1 MSALTLARAQFA
13 LTVMVHYL
21 YPVLTMGL
29 GVVLVMVASL
39 RMRRPDE
46 VYDRMLRF
54 WSHIFG
60 IVFAGGVATG
70 VVMEFEF
77 GTNWA
82 SYSRFV
88 GDIFGAPL
96 AAEALIAFFL
106 ESSFLSILLF
116 GEKRVSRRTHWFA
129 TLMVALGA
137 TLSAFWIVAANS
149 WQQTPAGF
157 AILHGRAELTDFAA
171 AVFNPSTPL
180 RFLHAVLGSWITAA
194 VFVGSLSAYYLLRG
208 RHQEFARRSLRLA
221 LVFGLAALAALVFGL
236 VAVAAEVV
244 VGDAHTRQVARTQPE
259 KFAAIEVL
267 HHTQTGAPLAVVGQP
282 LPEVLLPKLLS
293 FMTYFDFDAR
303 VTGLDAFAPEDRP
316 PVTATAMT
324 FHAMLWLGLGLGVVL
339 ALGVFLW
346 WRGRLFVSRR
356 YLKVL
361 CYCLPIPFVV
371 NEVGWVTAEVGR
383 QPWSVYRLLRTKD
396 AFSGSVPSEQ
406 VAISL
411 LMFVV
416 IYIGLLGLTFYL
428 VRKKVL
434 QGPGGGG
441 EEVPS

>member
-29 GVVLVMVASL
+29 AVVLVIVAGL
-39 RMRRPDE
+39 RLRRPDE
-46 VYDRMLRF
+46 VYHRMLRF
-54 WSHIFG
+54 WTHIFG
-60 IVFAGGVATG
+60 VVFAGGVATG

-82 SYSRFV
+82 RYSRFV

-106 ESSFLSILLF
+106 ESSFLSILVF
-116 GEKRVSRRTHWFA
+116 GEKRVSRRVHWFA

-157 AILHGRAELTDFAA
+157 HMVLGRAELTDFAA
-171 AVFNPSTPL
+171 AVFNPSTLL
-180 RFLHAVLGSWITAA
+180 RFLHAVLGSWVTAA

-208 RHQEFARRSLRLA
+208 KHQEFARRSLRLA
-221 LVFGLAALAALVFGL
+221 LVFGLVAL
-236 VAVAAEVV
+236 AAEVV

-267 HHTQTGAPLAVVGQP
+267 YQTQTGAPLAVVGQP

-293 FMTYFDFDAR
+293 FMTYFDFNAR

-316 PVTATAMT
+316 PVTATAMS

-339 ALGVFLW
+339 AVGVFLW

-356 YLKVL
+356 YLKIL
-361 CYCLPIPFVV
+361 YYCLPIPFVV
-371 NEVGWVTAEVGR
+371 NEVGWITAEVGR
-383 QPWSVYRLLRTKD
+383 QPWSVYHLLRTED
-396 AFSGSVPSEQ
+396 AFSRSVPAAQ
-406 VAISL
+406 VVLSL

-416 IYIGLLGLTFYL
+416 VYIGLLGLTLYL

-434 QGPGGGG
+434 QGPGDGA

>member
-29 GVVLVMVASL
+29 GVVLVIVASL
-39 RMRRPDE
+39 RLRRPDE

-54 WSHIFG
+54 WTHIFG
-60 IVFAGGVATG
+60 VVFAGGVATG

-82 SYSRFV
+82 GYSRFV

-106 ESSFLSILLF
+106 ESSFLGILLF
-116 GEKRVSRRTHWFA
+116 GGRRVSRRTHFIA

-157 AILHGRAELTDFAA
+157 HIVHGRAELTDFWA
-171 AVFNPSTPL
+171 AVFNPSTVL
-180 RFLHAVLGSWITAA
+180 RFLHAVLGSWVTAA

-208 RHQEFARRSLRLA
+208 RHLEFARRSLRLA
-221 LVFGLAALAALVFGL
+221 LVFGL
-236 VAVAAEVV
+236 VAVAAELV
-244 VGDAHTRQVARTQPE
+244 VGDAHTRQVAYTQPE

-267 HHTQTGAPLAVVGQP
+267 HHTQEGAPLAVVGQP

-316 PVTATAMT
+316 PVTATAMS
-324 FHAMLWLGLGLGVVL
+324 FHAMLWLGLGLAVVL
-339 ALGVFLW
+339 GLGGFLW

-361 CYCLPIPFVV
+361 YYCLPIPFVV

-383 QPWSVYRLLRTKD
+383 QPWIVYRLLRTED
-396 AFSGSVPSEQ
+396 AFSRTVPAAQ

-416 IYIGLLGLTFYL
+416 VYIGLLGLTLHL

-434 QGPGGGG
+434 EGPGGDA
-441 EEVPS
+441 EEGTP

>member
-29 GVVLVMVASL
+29 GVVLVIVAGL
-39 RMRRPDE
+39 RLRRPDE

-54 WSHIFG
+54 WTHIFG
-60 IVFAGGVATG
+60 VVFAGGVATG

-116 GEKRVSRRTHWFA
+116 GERRVSRRTHFVA
-129 TLMVALGA
+129 TVMVALGA

-157 AILHGRAELTDFAA
+157 QIVHGRAELTDFWA

-180 RFLHAVLGSWITAA
+180 RFLHAVLGSWVTAA
-194 VFVGSLSAYYLLRG
+194 VFVGAISAYYLLRG
-208 RHQEFARRSLRLA
+208 QHLEFARRSLRLA
-221 LVFGLAALAALVFGL
+221 LLFGL
-236 VAVAAEVV
+236 VAVAAEVG

-267 HHTQTGAPLAVVGQP
+267 HRSQTGAPLAVVGQP
-282 LPEVLLPKLLS
+282 LPSVLLPKLLS
-293 FMTYFDFDAR
+293 FMTYFDFNAR
-303 VTGLDAFAPEDRP
+303 VTGLDAFAPKDRP
-316 PVTATAMT
+316 PVTATAMS
-324 FHAMLWLGLGLGVVL
+324 FHAMLWLGLGLGAVL
-339 ALGVFLW
+339 GMGVFFW

-356 YLKVL
+356 YLRVL
-361 CYCLPIPFVV
+361 FYCLPIPFVV

-383 QPWSVYRLLRTKD
+383 QPWSVYHLLRTED
-396 AFSGSVPSEQ
+396 AFSRTVPAAH
-406 VAISL
+406 VAVSL

-416 IYIGLLGLTFYL
+416 IYIGLLGLTIHL
-428 VRKKVL
+428 VRKKVR
-434 QGPGGGG
+434 QGPGGDAAQ
-441 EEVPS
+441 VPS

>member
-29 GVVLVMVASL
+29 GVVLVIVASL
-39 RMRRPDE
+39 RLRRPDE

-54 WSHIFG
+54 WTHVFG
-60 IVFAGGVATG
+60 VVFAGGVATG

-82 SYSRFV
+82 GYSRFV

-106 ESSFLSILLF
+106 ESSFLGILLF
-116 GEKRVSRRTHWFA
+116 GGRRVSRRTHFIA

-157 AILHGRAELTDFAA
+157 HIVHGRAELTDFWA
-171 AVFNPSTPL
+171 AVFNPSTVL
-180 RFLHAVLGSWITAA
+180 RFLHAVLGSWVTAA

-208 RHQEFARRSLRLA
+208 RHLEFARRSLRLA
-221 LVFGLAALAALVFGL
+221 LVFGL
-236 VAVAAEVV
+236 VAVAAELV
-244 VGDAHTRQVARTQPE
+244 VGDAHTRQVAYTQPE

-267 HHTQTGAPLAVVGQP
+267 HHTQEGAPLAVVGQP

-316 PVTATAMT
+316 PVTATAMS
-324 FHAMLWLGLGLGVVL
+324 FHAMLWLGLGLAVVL
-339 ALGVFLW
+339 GLGGFLW

-361 CYCLPIPFVV
+361 YYCLPIPFVV

-383 QPWSVYRLLRTKD
+383 QPWIVYRLLRTEE
-396 AFSGSVPSEQ
+396 AFSRTVPAAQ
-406 VAISL
+406 VAVSL

-416 IYIGLLGLTFYL
+416 VYIGLLGLTLHL

-434 QGPGGGG
+434 EGPGGDA
-441 EEVPS
+441 EEGTP

>member
-29 GVVLVMVASL
+29 GVVLVIVASL

-60 IVFAGGVATG
+60 VVFAGGVATG

-221 LVFGLAALAALVFGL
+221 LVFGLAAL
-236 VAVAAEVV
+236 AAEVV

>member
-1 MSALTLARAQFA
+1 MSVLTLARAQFA

-29 GVVLVMVASL
+29 GVVLVIVATL
-39 RMRRPDE
+39 RLRRPDQ

-54 WSHIFG
+54 WTHIFG
-60 IVFAGGVATG
+60 VVFAGGVATG

-106 ESSFLSILLF
+106 ESSFLSILIF
-116 GEKRVSRRTHWFA
+116 GGKRVSRRTHWFA

-157 AILHGRAELTDFAA
+157 HLMHGRAELTDFAA

-180 RFLHAVLGSWITAA
+180 RFLHAVLGSWVTAA
-194 VFVGSLSAYYLLRG
+194 VFVGSLSAYYLLHG
-208 RHQEFARRSLRLA
+208 RHREFARRSLRLA
-221 LVFGLAALAALVFGL
+221 LVFGLVSL
-236 VAVAAEVV
+236 AAEVV
-244 VGDAHTRQVARTQPE
+244 VGDAHTRQAARTQPE

-293 FMTYFDFDAR
+293 FMTYFDFNAR

-316 PVTATAMT
+316 PVTATAMS

-361 CYCLPIPFVV
+361 LYCLPIPFVV
-371 NEVGWVTAEVGR
+371 NEVGWFTAEVGR
-383 QPWSVYRLLRTKD
+383 QPWAVYHLLRTED
-396 AFSGSVPSEQ
+396 AFSRTVPAAH
-406 VAISL
+406 VAVSL

-416 IYIGLLGLTFYL
+416 IYIGLLGLTLHL
-428 VRKKVL
+428 VRKQVL
-434 QGPGGGG
+434 QGPGGA
-441 EEVPS
+441 EDVQS

>member
-29 GVVLVMVASL
+29 AVVLVIVAGL
-39 RMRRPDE
+39 RLRRPDE
-46 VYDRMLRF
+46 VYHRMLRF
-54 WSHIFG
+54 WTHIFG
-60 IVFAGGVATG
+60 VVFAGGVATG

-82 SYSRFV
+82 RYSRFV

-116 GEKRVSRRTHWFA
+116 GEKRVSRRVHWFA

-157 AILHGRAELTDFAA
+157 HMVLGRAELTDFAA
-171 AVFNPSTPL
+171 AVFNPSTLL
-180 RFLHAVLGSWITAA
+180 RFLHAVLGSWVTAA

-208 RHQEFARRSLRLA
+208 KHQEFARRSLRLA
-221 LVFGLAALAALVFGL
+221 LVFGLAAL
-236 VAVAAEVV
+236 AAEVV

-267 HHTQTGAPLAVVGQP
+267 HHTQAGAPLAVVGQP

-293 FMTYFDFDAR
+293 FMTYFDFNAR

-316 PVTATAMT
+316 PVTATAMS

-339 ALGVFLW
+339 AVGVFLW

-356 YLKVL
+356 YLKIL
-361 CYCLPIPFVV
+361 YYCLPIPFVV
-371 NEVGWVTAEVGR
+371 NEVGWITAEVGR
-383 QPWSVYRLLRTKD
+383 QPWSVYHLLRTED
-396 AFSGSVPSEQ
+396 AFSRSVPAAQ
-406 VAISL
+406 VVLSL

-416 IYIGLLGLTFYL
+416 VYIGLLGLTLYL

-434 QGPGGGG
+434 QGPGDGA

>member
-1 MSALTLARAQFA
+1 
-13 LTVMVHYL
+13 
-21 YPVLTMGL
+21 MGL
-29 GVVLVMVASL
+29 GVVLVIVASL
-39 RMRRPDE
+39 RLRRPDE

-54 WSHIFG
+54 WTHIFG
-60 IVFAGGVATG
+60 VVFAGGVATG

-82 SYSRFV
+82 GYSRFV

-106 ESSFLSILLF
+106 ESSFLGILLF
-116 GEKRVSRRTHWFA
+116 GGRRVSRRTHFIA

-157 AILHGRAELTDFAA
+157 HIVHGRAELTNFWA
-171 AVFNPSTPL
+171 AVFNPSTVL
-180 RFLHAVLGSWITAA
+180 RFLHAVLGSWVTAA

-208 RHQEFARRSLRLA
+208 RHQEFARRSLRL
-221 LVFGLAALAALVFGL
+221 ALVFGL

-267 HHTQTGAPLAVVGQP
+267 HHTQEGAPLAVVGQP

-293 FMTYFDFDAR
+293 FMTYFDFNAR

-316 PVTATAMT
+316 PVTATAMS
-324 FHAMLWLGLGLGVVL
+324 FHAMLWLGLGLAVVL
-339 ALGVFLW
+339 GLGGFLW
-346 WRGRLFVSRR
+346 WRDRLFVSRR
-356 YLKVL
+356 YLKLL
-361 CYCLPIPFVV
+361 CYCLPVPFVV

-383 QPWSVYRLLRTKD
+383 QPWIVYRLLRTEE
-396 AFSGSVPSEQ
+396 AFSRTVPAAQ
-406 VAISL
+406 VAVSL

-416 IYIGLLGLTFYL
+416 IYIGLVGLTLHL

-434 QGPGGGG
+434 EGPGGDA
-441 EEVPS
+441 EEGTP

>member
-1 MSALTLARAQFA
+1 MNALTLARAQFA

-29 GVVLVMVASL
+29 GVVLVIVASL
-39 RMRRPDE
+39 RLRRPDE
-46 VYDRMLRF
+46 IYDRMARF
-54 WSHIFG
+54 WTHIFG
-60 IVFAGGVATG
+60 VVFAGGVATG

-116 GEKRVSRRTHWFA
+116 GEKRVSRRMHWFA

-157 AILHGRAELTDFAA
+157 HIVNGRAELTSFAA
-171 AVFNPSTPL
+171 AVFNPSTLL
-180 RFLHAVLGSWITAA
+180 RFLHAVLGSWVTAA

-208 RHQEFARRSLRLA
+208 QYQEFARRSLRLA
-221 LVFGLAALAALVFGL
+221 LVFGLVALT
-236 VAVAAEVV
+236 AEVV

-267 HHTQTGAPLAVVGQP
+267 YQSQTGAPLAVVGQP

-293 FMTYFDFDAR
+293 FMTYFDFNAR

-316 PVTATAMT
+316 PVTATAMS

-339 ALGVFLW
+339 ALGAFLW
-346 WRGRLFVSRR
+346 WRGSLFESRR

-361 CYCLPIPFVV
+361 FYCLPIPFVV

-383 QPWSVYRLLRTKD
+383 QPWSVYHLLRTED
-396 AFSGSVPSEQ
+396 AFSRSVPASH
-406 VAISL
+406 VAVSL

-416 IYIGLLGLTFYL
+416 IYIGLLGLTLHL

-434 QGPGGGG
+434 QGPGEGAQ
-441 EEVPS
+441 EVRS

>member
-29 GVVLVMVASL
+29 GVVLVIVASL
-39 RMRRPDE
+39 RLRRPDE
-46 VYDRMLRF
+46 TYQRMARF
-54 WSHIFG
+54 WTHIFG
-60 IVFAGGVATG
+60 VVFAGGVATG

-106 ESSFLSILLF
+106 ESSFLSILVF
-116 GEKRVSRRTHWFA
+116 GEKRVSRRMHWFA

-157 AILHGRAELTDFAA
+157 HIVHGRAELTDFAA
-171 AVFNPSTPL
+171 AVFNPSTLL
-180 RFLHAVLGSWITAA
+180 RFSHAVLGSWVTAA
-194 VFVGSLSAYYLLRG
+194 VFVASLSSYYLVRG
-208 RHQEFARRSLRLA
+208 RHQEFSRRSLRLA
-221 LVFGLAALAALVFGL
+221 LVFGLVSL
-236 VAVAAEVV
+236 AAEVV
-244 VGDAHTRQVARTQPE
+244 VGDAHTRQVAHTQPE

-267 HHTQTGAPLAVVGQP
+267 YHTQTAAPLAVVGQP

-293 FMTYFDFDAR
+293 FMTYFDFNAR

-316 PVTATAMT
+316 PVTATAMS

-339 ALGVFLW
+339 AVGVFLW

-356 YLKVL
+356 YLKIL

-383 QPWSVYRLLRTKD
+383 QPWSVYHLLRTED
-396 AFSGSVPSEQ
+396 AFSPSVPAAQ
-406 VAISL
+406 VVFSL

-416 IYIGLLGLTFYL
+416 VYIGLLGLTLYL
-428 VRKKVL
+428 VRKKVV
-434 QGPGGGG
+434 QGPGEGT

>member
-180 RFLHAVLGSWITAA
+180 RFLHAVLGSWVTAA

-221 LVFGLAALAALVFGL
+221 LVFGLAAL
-236 VAVAAEVV
+236 AAEVV

-416 IYIGLLGLTFYL
+416 IYLGLLGLTFYL

>member
-1 MSALTLARAQFA
+1 
-13 LTVMVHYL
+13 
-21 YPVLTMGL
+21 
-29 GVVLVMVASL
+29 
-39 RMRRPDE
+39 
-46 VYDRMLRF
+46 
-54 WSHIFG
+54 
-60 IVFAGGVATG
+60 
-70 VVMEFEF
+70 
-77 GTNWA
+77 
-82 SYSRFV
+82 
-88 GDIFGAPL
+88 
-96 AAEALIAFFL
+96 
-106 ESSFLSILLF
+106 
-116 GEKRVSRRTHWFA
+116 
-129 TLMVALGA
+129 
-137 TLSAFWIVAANS
+137 
-149 WQQTPAGF
+149 
-157 AILHGRAELTDFAA
+157 
-171 AVFNPSTPL
+171 
-180 RFLHAVLGSWITAA
+180 
-194 VFVGSLSAYYLLRG
+194 
-208 RHQEFARRSLRLA
+208 
-221 LVFGLAALAALVFGL
+221 VFGLAAL
-236 VAVAAEVV
+236 AAEVV

-416 IYIGLLGLTFYL
+416 IYLGLLGLTFYL

>member
-1 MSALTLARAQFA
+1 MNALTLARAQFA

-29 GVVLVMVASL
+29 GVVLVIVASL
-39 RMRRPDE
+39 RLRRPDE
-46 VYDRMLRF
+46 IYDRMARF
-54 WSHIFG
+54 WTHIFG
-60 IVFAGGVATG
+60 VVFAGGVATG

-116 GEKRVSRRTHWFA
+116 GEKRVSRRMHWFA

-157 AILHGRAELTDFAA
+157 HIVNGRAELTSFAA
-171 AVFNPSTPL
+171 AVFNPSTLL
-180 RFLHAVLGSWITAA
+180 RFLHAVLGSWVTAA

-221 LVFGLAALAALVFGL
+221 LVFGLVALM
-236 VAVAAEVV
+236 AEVG

-267 HHTQTGAPLAVVGQP
+267 YRTQTGAPLAVVGQP

-293 FMTYFDFDAR
+293 FMTYFDFNAR

-316 PVTATAMT
+316 PVTATAMS
-324 FHAMLWLGLGLGVVL
+324 FHVMLWLGLGLGVVL
-339 ALGVFLW
+339 ALGAFLW
-346 WRGRLFVSRR
+346 WRGSLFVSRR

-361 CYCLPIPFVV
+361 LYCLPIPFVV

-383 QPWSVYRLLRTKD
+383 QPWSVYHLLRTED
-396 AFSGSVPSEQ
+396 AFSRSVPASH
-406 VAISL
+406 VAVSL

-416 IYIGLLGLTFYL
+416 IYIGLLGLTLHL

-434 QGPGGGG
+434 QGPGEGAQ
-441 EEVPS
+441 EVRS

>member
-29 GVVLVMVASL
+29 GVVLVIVASL
-39 RMRRPDE
+39 RLRRPDDE
-46 VYDRMLRF
+46 VYHRMLRF
-54 WSHIFG
+54 WTHIFG
-60 IVFAGGVATG
+60 VVFAGGVATG

-116 GEKRVSRRTHWFA
+116 GEKRVSPRAHWFA

-157 AILHGRAELTDFAA
+157 HILHGRAELTDFWA

-180 RFLHAVLGSWITAA
+180 RFLHAVLGSWVTAA
-194 VFVGSLSAYYLLRG
+194 VFVGSISAYYLLHG

-221 LVFGLAALAALVFGL
+221 LLLGL
-236 VAVAAEVV
+236 VSIAAEVV
-244 VGDAHTRQVARTQPE
+244 VGDAHTRQAARTQPE

-293 FMTYFDFDAR
+293 LMTYFDFDAK

-316 PVTATAMT
+316 PVTATAMS
-324 FHAMLWLGLGLGVVL
+324 FHAMLWLGLALGVVL

-356 YLKVL
+356 YLKVIF
-361 CYCLPIPFVV
+361 YCLPVPFVV
-371 NEVGWVTAEVGR
+371 NEIGWVTAEVGR
-383 QPWSVYRLLRTKD
+383 QPWSVYHLLRTED
-396 AFSGSVPSEQ
+396 AFSRSVPAAE
-406 VAISL
+406 VAVSL
-411 LMFVV
+411 FMFVV
-416 IYIGLLGLTFYL
+416 IYIGLLGLTVHL
-428 VRKKVL
+428 VRKRVL
-434 QGPGGGG
+434 QGPGGVA

>member
-21 YPVLTMGL
+21 YPVLSMGL
-29 GVVLVMVASL
+29 AVLLVIVASL
-39 RMRRPDE
+39 RLRRPDE
-46 VYDRMLRF
+46 IYDRMLRF
-54 WSHIFG
+54 WTHIFG
-60 IVFAGGVATG
+60 VVFAGGVATG

-106 ESSFLSILLF
+106 ESSFLSILVF
-116 GEKRVSRRTHWFA
+116 GEKRVSRRTHWVA

-157 AILHGRAELTDFAA
+157 HIVHGHAELTSFAA

-180 RFLHAVLGSWITAA
+180 RFLHAVLGSWVTAA
-194 VFVGSLSAYYLLRG
+194 VFVASLSAYYLLRG

-221 LVFGLAALAALVFGL
+221 LVFGLVAL
-236 VAVAAEVV
+236 AAEVV
-244 VGDAHTRQVARTQPE
+244 VGDAHTRQVAHTQPE

-267 HHTQTGAPLAVVGQP
+267 HHTQASAPLAVLGQP

-293 FMTYFDFDAR
+293 FMTYFDFNAR

-316 PVTATAMT
+316 PVTATAMS
-324 FHAMLWLGLGLGVVL
+324 FHAMLWLGLALGVVL

-346 WRGRLFVSRR
+346 WRGRLYVSRR
-356 YLKVL
+356 YLRVL

-371 NEVGWVTAEVGR
+371 NEAGWVTAEVGR
-383 QPWSVYRLLRTKD
+383 QPWSVYRLLRTED
-396 AFSGSVPSEQ
+396 AFSRSVPASH
-406 VAISL
+406 VAVSL

-416 IYIGLLGLTFYL
+416 IYLAVLGLTVHL

-434 QGPGGGG
+434 QGPGEGA

>member
-1 MSALTLARAQFA
+1 MSVLTLARAQFA

-221 LVFGLAALAALVFGL
+221 LVFGLAALAA
-236 VAVAAEVV
+236 EVV

-416 IYIGLLGLTFYL
+416 IYLGLLGLTFYL

>member
-1 MSALTLARAQFA
+1 MSVLTLARAQFA

-29 GVVLVMVASL
+29 GVVLVIVASL
-39 RMRRPDE
+39 RLRRPDE
-46 VYDRMLRF
+46 VFDRMLRF
-54 WSHIFG
+54 WTHIFG
-60 IVFAGGVATG
+60 VVFAGGVATG

-116 GEKRVSRRTHWFA
+116 GAKRVSRRTHWFA

-157 AILHGRAELTDFAA
+157 HIVHGRAELTDFWA
-171 AVFNPSTPL
+171 AVLSPSTPL
-180 RFLHAVLGSWITAA
+180 RFLHAVLGSWVTAA
-194 VFVGSLSAYYLLRG
+194 VFVGAIGAYYLLRG

-221 LVFGLAALAALVFGL
+221 LLFGL
-236 VAVAAEVV
+236 VSVAAEVV
-244 VGDAHTRQVARTQPE
+244 VGDAHTRQVAHTQPE

-267 HHTQTGAPLAVVGQP
+267 HRTQTGAPLAVVGQP

-293 FMTYFDFDAR
+293 FMTYFDFNAR
-303 VTGLDAFAPEDRP
+303 VIGLDAFPPEDRP
-316 PVTATAMT
+316 PVTATAMS
-324 FHAMLWLGLGLGVVL
+324 FHAMLWLGLALGVVL

-383 QPWSVYRLLRTKD
+383 QPWSVYRLLRTED
-396 AFSGSVPSEQ
+396 AFSPAVPAAH
-406 VAISL
+406 VAVSL
-411 LMFVV
+411 LMFVI
-416 IYIGLLGLTFYL
+416 IYVGLLGLTFYL
-428 VRKKVL
+428 VRKKVV
-434 QGPGGGG
+434 QGPGEGA

>member
-29 GVVLVMVASL
+29 GVVLVIVASL
-39 RMRRPDE
+39 RLRRPDE

-54 WSHIFG
+54 WTHIFG
-60 IVFAGGVATG
+60 VVFAGGVATG

-82 SYSRFV
+82 GYSRFV

-106 ESSFLSILLF
+106 ESSFLGILLF
-116 GEKRVSRRTHWFA
+116 GGRRVSRRTHFIA

-157 AILHGRAELTDFAA
+157 HIVHGRAELTNFWA
-171 AVFNPSTPL
+171 AVFNPSTVL
-180 RFLHAVLGSWITAA
+180 RFLHAVLGSWVTAA

-208 RHQEFARRSLRLA
+208 RHQEFARRSLRL
-221 LVFGLAALAALVFGL
+221 ALVFGL

-267 HHTQTGAPLAVVGQP
+267 HHTQEGAPLAVVGQP

-293 FMTYFDFDAR
+293 FMTYFDFNAR
-303 VTGLDAFAPEDRP
+303 VTGLDDFAPEDRP
-316 PVTATAMT
+316 PVTATAMS
-324 FHAMLWLGLGLGVVL
+324 FHAMLWLGLGLAVVL
-339 ALGVFLW
+339 GLGGFLW
-346 WRGRLFVSRR
+346 WRDRLFVSRR
-356 YLKVL
+356 YLKLL
-361 CYCLPIPFVV
+361 CYCLPVPFVV

-383 QPWSVYRLLRTKD
+383 QPWIVYRLLRTEE
-396 AFSGSVPSEQ
+396 AFSRTVPAAQ
-406 VAISL
+406 VAVSL

-416 IYIGLLGLTFYL
+416 IYIGLVGLTLHL

-434 QGPGGGG
+434 EGPGGDA
-441 EEVPS
+441 EEGTP

>member
-180 RFLHAVLGSWITAA
+180 RFLHAVLGSWVTAA

-221 LVFGLAALAALVFGL
+221 LVFGLAAL
-236 VAVAAEVV
+236 AAEVV

-383 QPWSVYRLLRTKD
+383 QPWSVYHLLRTKD

-416 IYIGLLGLTFYL
+416 IYLGLLGLTFYL

>member
-13 LTVMVHYL
+13 MTVMVHYL

-180 RFLHAVLGSWITAA
+180 RFLHAVLGSWVTAA

-221 LVFGLAALAALVFGL
+221 LVFGLAAL
-236 VAVAAEVV
+236 AAEVV

-416 IYIGLLGLTFYL
+416 IYLGLLGLTFYL

>member
-221 LVFGLAALAALVFGL
+221 LVFGLAALAA
-236 VAVAAEVV
+236 EVV

-356 YLKVL
+356 NLKVL

-416 IYIGLLGLTFYL
+416 IYLGLLGLTFYL

>member
-29 GVVLVMVASL
+29 GVVLVIVASL
-39 RMRRPDE
+39 RLRRPDE

-54 WSHIFG
+54 WTHIFG
-60 IVFAGGVATG
+60 VVFAGGVATG

-82 SYSRFV
+82 GYSRFV

-106 ESSFLSILLF
+106 ESSFLGILLF
-116 GEKRVSRRTHWFA
+116 GGRRVSRRTHFIA

-157 AILHGRAELTDFAA
+157 HIVRGRAELTDFWA
-171 AVFNPSTPL
+171 AVFNPSTLL
-180 RFLHAVLGSWITAA
+180 RFLHAVLGSWVTAA

-208 RHQEFARRSLRLA
+208 RHQEFARRSLRL
-221 LVFGLAALAALVFGL
+221 ALVFGL

-267 HHTQTGAPLAVVGQP
+267 HHTQSGAPLAVVGQP

-316 PVTATAMT
+316 PVTATAMS
-324 FHAMLWLGLGLGVVL
+324 FHAMLWLGLGLAAVL
-339 ALGVFLW
+339 GLGGFLW

-356 YLKVL
+356 YLKLL
-361 CYCLPIPFVV
+361 CYCLPVPFVV

-383 QPWSVYRLLRTKD
+383 QPWIVYRLLRTEE
-396 AFSGSVPSEQ
+396 AFSRTVPAAQ
-406 VAISL
+406 VAVSL

-416 IYIGLLGLTFYL
+416 VYIGLLGLTLHL

-434 QGPGGGG
+434 EGPGGDA
-441 EEVPS
+441 EEGTP